1 MIKASATNTI
11 KVDPIAPIGEKKM
24 KQYWLKIEYH
34 YPAVRSD
41 NPLWI
46 LTQGTFRNATQVWQS
61 YQYQAEAMN
70 YKILEV
76 KERE

>member
-1 MIKASATNTI
+1 MLRQVKPNGEYVI
-11 KVDPIAPIGEKKM
+11 PIAPIGEKKM
-24 KQYWLKIEYH
+24 TQYWLKIEYQ

>member
-1 MIKASATNTI
+1 MIISSTNTI
-11 KVDPIAPIGEKKM
+11 KVNPIAPIGEKKM
-24 KQYWLKIEYH
+24 KQYWMKIEYQ
-34 YPAVRSD
+34 YPVDSD

-46 LTQGTFRNATQVWQS
+46 LTQGTFRNPEQVWQS

-76 KERE
+76 KAAQ

>member
-1 MIKASATNTI
+1 MRISSTNSI
-11 KVDPIAPIGEKKM
+11 KVNSIAPIGEKKM
-24 KQYWLKIEYH
+24 KQYWMKIEYQ
-34 YPAVRSD
+34 YPVDSD

-46 LTQGTFRNATQVWQS
+46 LTQGTFRNAQQVWQS

-76 KERE
+76 KARD